1 GTYRNTVVDA
11 KRVTLRVPNI
21 RSHAACSIGRDVM
34 HRRGLRGRGRH
45 YDGVIHRAIVAQNLY
60 HLRNRRALLANG
72 AINTNEIV
80 AFVVDNSIESDGS
93 FSGLPIANDQLALA
107 AADGN
112 HAVDGLQSSCHRF
125 ADWLPV
131 NNARRQTFQ
140 GNEFAG

>member
-1 GTYRNTVVDA
+1 MFGKIVVNA
-11 KRVTLRVPNI
+11 KRVALRVAEI
-21 RSHAACSIGRDVM
+21 FAHGACSIRSDVL

-60 HLRNRRALLANG
+60 HLRYRRAVLANG

-93 FSGLPIANDQLALA
+93 FSGLPIANYQLALA

-112 HAVDGLQSSCHRF
+112 HAVDGLQSSCYRF